1 MKIAIIGSGISGLA
15 SAALLARDGHA
26 VSVFERFD
34 APRPLGAGLLLQPS
48 GLEAL
53 DAMGLREKAETCGA
67 QVTRLIGR
75 TPKGRTVL
83 DLRYADGRPGDVG
96 IGIHRASLF
105 NLLHDA
111 ALQTSIDWR
120 TGQGVRTLHDLNDK
134 PRLELE
140 TGDMSEPFDL
150 VVAADGAHSSLR
162 RQICPTARDRVYPW
176 GAMWAILP
184 DPEGR
189 RNGML
194 DQVYRGC
201 DVMIALLPV
210 GDNPA
215 DPDGRPGVS
224 FFWSLRGDA
233 IPAWHA
239 DGLDAFKTRLRGL
252 WPRAADVIDPV
263 TDAAVFAE
271 ARYRDCVCPSW
282 RRGKAVLIGD
292 AAHGMSPQLG
302 QGANLALGD
311 ALSLAR
317 QLKDD
322 APVVHALK
330 GFEAERKPVA
340 GYYSLMSRALTP
352 VFQSSSKIIGVLR
365 DAFMGVS
372 CRLPGIR
379 NWMGW
384 TLVGRGRLPW

>member
-1 MKIAIIGSGISGLA
+1 M
-15 SAALLARDGHA
+15 
-26 VSVFERFD
+26 
-34 APRPLGAGLLLQPS
+34 
-48 GLEAL
+48 
-53 DAMGLREKAETCGA
+53 
-67 QVTRLIGR
+67 
-75 TPKGRTVL
+75 
-83 DLRYADGRPGDVG
+83 
-96 IGIHRASLF
+96 
-105 NLLHDA
+105 
-111 ALQTSIDWR
+111 
-120 TGQGVRTLHDLNDK
+120 
-134 PRLELE
+134 
-140 TGDMSEPFDL
+140 
-150 VVAADGAHSSLR
+150 
-162 RQICPTARDRVYPW
+162 
-176 GAMWAILP
+176 
-184 DPEGR
+184 
-189 RNGML
+189 
-194 DQVYRGC
+194 
-201 DVMIALLPV
+201 

>member
-53 DAMGLREKAETCGA
+53 GAMGLRQEAEARGA
-67 QVTRLIGR
+67 HVTRLIGR

-83 DLRYADGRPGDVG
+83 DLRYADGRPGDGGV
-96 IGIHRASLF
+96 GIHRASLF

-111 ALQTSIDWR
+111 ARETSIDWR
-120 TGQGVRTLHDLNDK
+120 TGQSVRVLHDLEGQ

-140 TGDMSEPFDL
+140 TGEMSEVFDL
-150 VVAADGAHSSLR
+150 VIAADGSHSSLR
-162 RQICPTARDRVYPW
+162 RQICPNARDPVYPW

-184 DPEGR
+184 DPDGR
-189 RNGML
+189 RDGML
-194 DQVYRGC
+194 DQIYQGC
-201 DVMIALLPV
+201 GVMIGLLPV

-239 DGLDAFKTRLRGL
+239 DGLDAFKARLRTL

-263 TDAAVFAE
+263 SDAGTFAE
-271 ARYRDCVCPSW
+271 ARYRDCVCPGW

-302 QGANLALGD
+302 QGANLALCD

-317 QLKDD
+317 QLKHD
-322 APVVHALK
+322 APIVHALK
-330 GFEAERKPVA
+330 SFEAERKPVA
-340 GYYSLMSRALTP
+340 GYYTLMSRALTP
-352 VFQSSSKIIGVLR
+352 VFQSSSTIIGVLR
-365 DAFMGVS
+365 DAVMGLS
-372 CRLPGIR
+372 CRLPGIH